1 MIDKVKKKPKATKV
15 DNDGSVDRTK
25 HGIHRGIHILRS
37 MEKYVRKLLPKKSTL
52 QITCTGKKLSSQFNI
67 KEKTNFEDQHDL
79 IYHVNCPIPTCE
91 DNYTG
96 ETARRIN
103 ERIKDHNRRDLKW
116 HILKH
121 RIEKHRYFLFF
132 AV

>member
-15 DNDGSVDRTK
+15 DNDESGDRNK
-25 HGIHRGIHILRS
+25 HGIHILRS
-37 MEKYVRKLLPKKSTL
+37 MEKYVRKILPKKTTL

-91 DNYTG
+91 DNYIG

-103 ERIKDHNRRDLKW
+103 ERIKDHNRRDHKW
-116 HILKH
+116 HMLKQ
-121 RIEKHRYFLFF
+121 RIEKDHK
-132 AV
+132 